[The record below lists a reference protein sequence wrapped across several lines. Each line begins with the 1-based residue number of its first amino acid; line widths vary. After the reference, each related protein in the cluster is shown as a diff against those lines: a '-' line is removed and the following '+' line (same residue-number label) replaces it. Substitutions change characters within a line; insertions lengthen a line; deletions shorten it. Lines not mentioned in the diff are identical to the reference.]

1 LKTVLLSL
9 QVCALSVN
17 TALSQKLLNRVSTV
31 DDLIPVLGE
40 YGILPQ
46 LMRELIVDEAIAD
59 ITLSS
64 DEVMAACQQFYERH
78 QLKTE
83 ADVQT
88 WLAQRGVLR
97 DQLEPIITRE
107 LRLAQ
112 HKKTVWEPKV
122 NSYFLE
128 RKPKLDR
135 VVYSLIR
142 VKDLGIA
149 QELYFRIQEGEQSF
163 REIAQE
169 HSQGVEAE
177 TGGVLGPVELG
188 TPHPAI
194 AKLLI
199 TNQPG
204 HLIPPTRL
212 GEWFIIL
219 RLEKLIPAQL
229 DEALQQR
236 LLNELF
242 ETWLQGQIAQL
253 QAPEPPESPILAKAS

>member
-1 LKTVLLSL
+1 LAVNSSLSK
-9 QVCALSVN
+9 
-17 TALSQKLLNRVSTV
+17 KLHDRVSTI
-31 DDLIPVLGE
+31 DELIPLLGQ
-40 YGILPQ
+40 YGLLPQ
-46 LMRELIVDEAIAD
+46 LIRELVIDDAIAD
-59 ITLSS
+59 IALTPE
-64 DEVMAACQQFYERH
+64 EVLAACQQFYERQ
-78 QLKTE
+78 QLKSE

-88 WLAQRGVLR
+88 WLTQRGISR
-97 DQLEPIITRE
+97 DQLESIITRDV
-107 LRLAQ
+107 RVGRFKQA
-112 HKKTVWEPKV
+112 TWESKL

-142 VKDLGIA
+142 VKDLGVA
-149 QELYFRIQEGEQSF
+149 QELYFRIQEGEQTF
-163 REIAQE
+163 NEVAYAQ
-169 HSQGVEAE
+169 SQGVEAE
-177 TGGVLGPVELG
+177 TGGLLGPVELG

-204 HLIPPTRL
+204 QLIPPTRL

-236 LLNELF
+236 LLGELF
-242 ETWLQGQIAQL
+242 ETWLQSEIAQV
-253 QAPEPPESPILAKAS
+253 QASDPAELPLLTKAS